1 MQWLQ
6 AHARDVSAVLP
17 SDAHAYWLHF
27 TVQGRD
33 PGTLHGLGCSW
44 LQVQCY
50 ISFQTCRAI
59 ADHFA
64 YQVEF
69 NFGVV
74 DISSGMKRIEAS
86 KDAYRNL
93 VIIGED
99 GFTEYS
105 QVKLEP
111 SNW

>member
-1 MQWLQ
+1 MPTHADFTLQ
-6 AHARDVSAVLP
+6 FKAAIQARYMDWVVHGYKFNVIFP
-17 SDAHAYWLHF
+17 SHIRNA
-27 TVQGRD
+27 
-33 PGTLHGLGCSW
+33 
-44 LQVQCY
+44 
-50 ISFQTCRAI
+50 
-59 ADHFA
+59 FA
-64 YQVEF
+64 NSLACQVEF

-86 KDAYRNL
+86 KEAYRNL